1 MPRMPGAVWRP
12 ITARKRRNPIK
23 PERVNYHVAVSE
35 AASLHGYFNVA
46 GRVDSHFYVLKS
58 GTIEQYV
65 DTSVE
70 AYADLQG
77 NPTTISVETQG
88 GLRNADGEK
97 WTDAQVEA
105 LARIAVWAHKTHG
118 IPLTLARD
126 SKPGPSSRGLS
137 WHRLGVP
144 GSFPNAWPLWGQ
156 RVGGL
161 KYSNAAGKTCPGTAK
176 IYQMPDVLARAKQ
189 VAGGASV
196 APAKPAAPSKAVLAM
211 LADLDYPD
219 VLTAQQDLGLVDDGV
234 AGPITTKALEKEMS
248 KLDEILDRVTK
259 TNHAVGRIEPIVR
272 ALAAAPE
279 GGDIAPA
286 DIAHIRKRVE
296 QNNAALGRMD
306 PGKKGERA

>member
-88 GLRNADGEK
+88 GLRNPDGEK
-97 WTDAQVEA
+97 WTAAQVEA
-105 LARIAVWAHKTHG
+105 LAKIAVWAHKTHG

-126 SKPGPSSRGLS
+126 SKPGASSRGLS

-144 GSFPNAWPLWGQ
+144 GSFPNSWPLWGL

-176 IYQMPDVLARAKQ
+176 IHQMPDVLARAK
-189 VAGGASV
+189 ALNGGGGA
-196 APAKPAAPSKAVLAM
+196 PTTAAPSKAVAAL
-211 LADLDYPD
+211 LADLDYAD
-219 VLTAQQDLGLVDDGV
+219 VRAAQTDLGLVVDGV
-234 AGPITTKALEKEMS
+234 AGPITTRALEAEMS
-248 KLDEILDRVTK
+248 KLDQILDRVTK

-279 GGDIAPA
+279 GGDIDPA
-286 DIAHIRKRVE
+286 DIAHIRKRVG
-296 QNNAALGRMD
+296 QNNSALSRLD
-306 PGKKGERA
+306 PGKAGERK